1 MISSLPCVSSAI
13 RLLTWPFRR
22 VRDAGEF
29 RRLRRRMR
37 SAHRLWVAV
46 DHRTRPENNAEY
58 LVRLRGLARE
68 RARAE

>member
-1 MISSLPCVSSAI
+1 MISSLSCFNSAI

-22 VRDAGEF
+22 LRDAGEF

-37 SAHRLWVAV
+37 GAHRLWVAV

-58 LVRLRGLARE
+58 LVRLRGLARD
-68 RARAE
+68 RARVE